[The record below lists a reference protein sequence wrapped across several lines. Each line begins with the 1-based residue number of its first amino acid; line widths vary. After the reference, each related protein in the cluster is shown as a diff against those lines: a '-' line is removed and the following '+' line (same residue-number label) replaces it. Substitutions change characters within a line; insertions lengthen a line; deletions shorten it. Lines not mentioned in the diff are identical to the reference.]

1 MIYKIEDV
9 LEDIKNGIP
18 LIIVDDENRENE
30 GDIFVAAEK
39 ATYESINL
47 MATFARGLTCT
58 PMSTEYAVR
67 LNLDP
72 MTARNTDA
80 KCTAFTVSVDAKEGT
95 TTGIS
100 IADRLTT
107 IKKLANKNSVPSD
120 FTRPGHIF
128 PLIAKDRGVLEREGH
143 TEATVDLC
151 KICGLTPV
159 SVICEI
165 LKDDGTMARMDDLE
179 IFAKKHNLKII
190 TIADLIKYRKKTE
203 QLMKIDVVANMP
215 TDSGTFKIVGFDN
228 LIDGKEH
235 IALVKGDVA
244 GKENVTVRIH
254 SECFTGDILGSL
266 RCDCGSQLKTA
277 MRRIDRLGEGIVLYL
292 RQEGRGI
299 GLLNKLRA
307 YNLQEEGMDTLDA
320 NLHLGFGADMR
331 DYAVAAQMLK
341 ALGVKSIKLLTNNPL
356 KINGLE
362 EYGIP
367 VVEREE
373 IEIEHNKVNKVYLK
387 TKKERMG
394 HLLKIK

>member
-30 GDIFVAAEK
+30 GDLFVAAEK

-47 MATFARGLTCT
+47 MATYARGLTCT
-58 PMSTEYAVR
+58 PMSTEYAIR

-107 IKKLANKNSVPSD
+107 IKKLADINSVASD

-128 PLIAKDRGVLEREGH
+128 PLIAKDNGVLEREGH

-151 KICGLTPV
+151 KICGLAPV

-179 IFAKKHNLKII
+179 IFAKQHNLKII
-190 TIADLIKYRKKTE
+190 TIADLIKYRKRTQE
-203 QLMKIDVVANMP
+203 LMKIEVVANMP
-215 TDSGTFKIVGFDN
+215 TDNGTFKIVGFEN
-228 LIDGKEH
+228 HIDGKEH
-235 IALVKGDVA
+235 IALVKGDVK
-244 GKENVTVRIH
+244 GKEGVTVRIH

-277 MRRIDRLGEGIVLYL
+277 MRRIDKLGEGVILYL

-320 NLHLGFGADMR
+320 NLHLRFGADMR

-373 IEIEHNKVNKVYLK
+373 IEIEHNKVNKIYLK

>member
-30 GDIFVAAEK
+30 GDLFVAAEK

-58 PMSTEYAVR
+58 PMSSEYAIR
-67 LNLDP
+67 LGLDP

-107 IKKLANKNSVPSD
+107 IKKLADINSVSSD

-128 PLIAKDRGVLEREGH
+128 PLIAKDNGVLEREGH

-179 IFAKKHNLKII
+179 IFAKEHNLKII
-190 TIADLIKYRKKTE
+190 TIADLIKYRKRTQE
-203 QLMKIDVVANMP
+203 LMKIEVVANMP
-215 TDSGTFKIVGFDN
+215 TDNGTFKIVGFEN
-228 LIDGKEH
+228 HIDGKEH
-235 IALVKGDVA
+235 IALVKGDVK
-244 GKENVTVRIH
+244 GKEAVTVRIH

-266 RCDCGSQLKTA
+266 KCDCGSQLKTA
-277 MRRIDRLGEGIVLYL
+277 MRRIDRLGEGVILYL

>member
-30 GDIFVAAEK
+30 GDLFVAAEK

-47 MATFARGLTCT
+47 MATYARGLTCT
-58 PMSTEYAVR
+58 PMSTEYAIR

-107 IKKLANKNSVPSD
+107 IKKLADINSVSSD

-128 PLIAKDRGVLEREGH
+128 PLIAKDNGVLEREGH

-179 IFAKKHNLKII
+179 IFAKEHNLKII
-190 TIADLIKYRKKTE
+190 TIADLIKYRKRTQE
-203 QLMKIDVVANMP
+203 LMKIEVVANMP
-215 TDSGTFKIVGFDN
+215 TDNGTFKIVGFEN
-228 LIDGKEH
+228 HIDGKEH
-235 IALVKGDVA
+235 IALVKGDVK
-244 GKENVTVRIH
+244 GKEGVTVRIH

-277 MRRIDRLGEGIVLYL
+277 MRRIDRLGEGVILYL

>member
-30 GDIFVAAEK
+30 GDLFVAAEK

-47 MATFARGLTCT
+47 MATYARGLTCT

-107 IKKLANKNSVPSD
+107 IKKLADINSVSSD

-128 PLIAKDRGVLEREGH
+128 PLIAKDNGVLEREGH

-179 IFAKKHNLKII
+179 IFAKEHNLKII
-190 TIADLIKYRKKTE
+190 TIADLIKYRKRTQE
-203 QLMKIDVVANMP
+203 LMKIEVVANMP
-215 TDSGTFKIVGFDN
+215 TDNGTFKIVGFEN
-228 LIDGKEH
+228 HIDGKEH
-235 IALVKGDVA
+235 IALVKGDVK
-244 GKENVTVRIH
+244 GKEAVTVRIH

-277 MRRIDRLGEGIVLYL
+277 MRRIDRLGEGVILYL